1 MNGPSTSRSSAP
13 IDGMLTA
20 FVTSAPSSAAAT
32 CSATITPAR
41 SWASSVEAARC
52 GVTTTLSSSS
62 SGPEYGS
69 AEKTSSAAAATLP
82 ERSASSR
89 ASSSSSSPR
98 AAFTIRTPS
107 RIFAKA
113 AASIEPRVSAV
124 SGRCSVRK
132 SAAARTSS
140 TRLGPLDAELAK
152 PLLRDERVVR
162 DDAHLEPARAGAR
175 PAGRCARSRGRR
187 ASCPRARGPP

>member
-1 MNGPSTSRSSAP
+1 M
-13 IDGMLTA
+13 
-20 FVTSAPSSAAAT
+20 
-32 CSATITPAR
+32 
-41 SWASSVEAARC
+41 
-52 GVTTTLSSSS
+52 TTTLSSSS

-98 AAFTIRTPS
+98 AAFTSRTPS

-132 SAAARTSS
+132 SATARTSS
-140 TRLGPLDAELAK
+140 TVSARVDAELAK

-162 DDAHLEPARAGAR
+162 DDGHLEPARAAR
-175 PAGRCARSRGRR
+175 DLLADAPEAEDAERLALELEPAVA
-187 ASCPRARGPP
+187 